1 MLKRLD
7 NTMKNF
13 VRKLETLKLNKT
25 KSITKIIKVEQ
36 IQAVISRVT
45 TK

>member
-1 MLKRLD
+1 
-7 NTMKNF
+7 MKNF

-25 KSITKIIKVEQ
+25 KSITKIIKAEQ
-36 IQAVISRVT
+36 IQAVISSVT